1 MSRRSPARGYR
12 RDGLRGLLAGVRRGA
27 VVVEALQ
34 PQDYVRLGELPIA
47 YADLRL
53 RFVDATVLAVT

>member
-1 MSRRSPARGYR
+1 
-12 RDGLRGLLAGVRRGA
+12 VRRGA